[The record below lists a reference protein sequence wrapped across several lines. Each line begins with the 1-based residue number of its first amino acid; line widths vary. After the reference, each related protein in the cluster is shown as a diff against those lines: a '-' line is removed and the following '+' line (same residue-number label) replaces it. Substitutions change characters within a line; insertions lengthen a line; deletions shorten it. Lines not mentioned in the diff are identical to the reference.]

1 MDLRAVVLLA
11 KASLRRLKRAKKN
24 RENNDIG
31 ENELSLSDRV
41 SEISSNLSENESL
54 KDDYVPHEDDPV
66 EEKRQNQEESENE
79 QV

>member
-1 MDLRAVVLLA
+1 MDLRSVALLA

-24 RENNDIG
+24 RKNNDIG

-54 KDDYVPHEDDPV
+54 KDDYA
-66 EEKRQNQEESENE
+66 S
-79 QV
+79 